1 MILKIDHLEKKYDNF
16 QLNCSLEVKEGMVS
30 GIIGA
35 NGAGKSTTF
44 KALLDLIR
52 IDGGQIELFG
62 KPYNKLSLTDKERLG
77 VVLAEACFS
86 GSLTIGK
93 VIPVMESMYH
103 AFDKPWFLQK
113 CEAFGLPL
121 DKKIKDMSTGM
132 RAKLKLLLAISH
144 NAQLLILDEPTS
156 GLDVLTRDEMLGLLR
171 EYMEVEGRAILISS
185 HISSDL
191 ENFCDDIYMLK
202 EGKIIFHEDTDV
214 LLSDY
219 AVLKVDEKQYASMDR
234 SRILYKLKES
244 YGYMLLTNQK
254 QFYMDNYPQ
263 IVVENGSIDE
273 IMTMMSKGERV

>member
-1 MILKIDHLEKKYDNF
+1 
-16 QLNCSLEVKEGMVS
+16 
-30 GIIGA
+30 
-35 NGAGKSTTF
+35 
-44 KALLDLIR
+44 
-52 IDGGQIELFG
+52 
-62 KPYNKLSLTDKERLG
+62 
-77 VVLAEACFS
+77 
-86 GSLTIGK
+86 
-93 VIPVMESMYH
+93 MESMYH

-156 GLDVLTRDEMLGLLR
+156 GLDVLARDEMLGLLR